1 MKINILKSILIT
13 STITLILSSK
23 LFAQDTFSIHGIS
36 KAHFDKIDS
45 SKSKNIEE
53 YAYSIQHSL
62 EKDGYFL
69 VRVVHHESK
78 IYVDLGTIATIK
90 VIGIESPNKEM
101 VTRYITSFLEENFI
115 TLKEADKTLTLI
127 NSIPGVSASFSFQRD
142 DKEGTYTIIVTG
154 DEIKQ
159 NGAIAVDN
167 IPTRLGKRTRA
178 LLSQNVYSAITSGD
192 AIRFQ
197 GSYVSGDDL
206 PDQTGYSISYQD
218 ELEFNGGYFEITYGD
233 NLSQTNLYSPLTGTT
248 QNDFIGNYV
257 TASFAQ
263 PVVVQHNNES
273 FLIAQYNYVEERTEN
288 LGDVKLNIFRLS
300 YFDLYHGNNGDSISF
315 GLTLS
320 HGDTLEHYDSNED
333 NSFNHLRMGVGYIAS
348 MGKSKR
354 TEFRAEINGQL
365 GNKEVVASELFFLG
379 SENFL
384 RGYLPGYFIGESGY
398 TGTFELA
405 HAYSVPTQWI
415 QRLTPYVFADY
426 GMVFNDDQNVN
437 NTSREKEQEAYSI
450 GLGAKVY
457 IKNNFFLE
465 TWVAK
470 PLTNGYENKAIAP
483 SVYAQLQYNW

>member
-1 MKINILKSILIT
+1 MKILNSIIAIG
-13 STITLILSSK
+13 SIALILSSR
-23 LFAQDTFSIHGIS
+23 LFAQETFSIHGIS
-36 KAHFDKIDS
+36 KLHFDKINS
-45 SKSKNIEE
+45 STSKITEE
-53 YAYSIQHSL
+53 YAYSIQSGL

-69 VRVVHHESK
+69 ARVLHHEKK
-78 IYVDLGTIATIK
+78 IYVDLGTIETIK

-101 VTRYITSFLEENFI
+101 VIRYIAASLEDSFI

-127 NSIPGVSASFSFQRD
+127 NSIPGVSASFSFERD
-142 DKEGTYTIIVTG
+142 EKKGTYTIIANG
-154 DEIKQ
+154 NEIKQ
-159 NGAIAVDN
+159 NGAIVVDN
-167 IPTRLGKRTRA
+167 IPTRLGKRTRV
-178 LLSQNVYSAITSGD
+178 LLSQNIYAAITSGD

-206 PDQTGYSISYQD
+206 PDQTGFSISYQD
-218 ELEFNGGYFEITYGD
+218 ELEFNGGYIEITYGD

-248 QNDFIGNYV
+248 QNDFIGSYF

-263 PVVVQHNNES
+263 PVIVQHNNES
-273 FLIAQYNYVEERTEN
+273 FLIAQYDYVEERTDT
-288 LGDVKLNIFRLS
+288 LGNVKLNVFRLS
-300 YFDLYHGNNGDSISF
+300 YFDLYHANNGDSISL

-348 MGKSKR
+348 IGKSKR

-415 QRLTPYVFADY
+415 QRLTPYIFADY
-426 GMVFNDDQNVN
+426 GMVFNDDQNLN
-437 NTSREKEQEAYSI
+437 NTSRNKEQEAYSV
-450 GLGAKVY
+450 GLGTKVF

-470 PLTNGYENKAIAP
+470 PLTNDYENKAISP
-483 SVYAQLQYNW
+483 SLYVQLQYNW